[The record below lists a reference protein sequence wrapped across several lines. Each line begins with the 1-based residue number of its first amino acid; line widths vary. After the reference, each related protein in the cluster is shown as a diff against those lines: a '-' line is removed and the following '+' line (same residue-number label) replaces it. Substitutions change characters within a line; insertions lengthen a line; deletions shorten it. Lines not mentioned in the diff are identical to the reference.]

1 MQASTAF
8 FVPGAH
14 WRERASGLCVV
25 LLIAAIAALLASWS
39 VIASWGLSTL
49 TLAIVLGML
58 VGNTALGRLPSGT
71 AVGIDFARS
80 RLLRLGIVLFGF
92 RISIADIA
100 SVGMPGVVLA
110 FLIVGCTFGLALW
123 VGKRLSMDLPTVIL
137 IGVGSAICGAA
148 AVMGAQT
155 VVRGSERSTSV
166 AVATVVIFGTLSMF
180 IYPLIFPLLNLTPQ
194 EFGLYAGATIH
205 EVAQVV
211 AVGATLGMNEAANA
225 AVIEK
230 MLRVVLLAPFLLLLA
245 VSFRQ
250 PLEGGAPT
258 AGTRWWHRI
267 QVPWFAVAFLAAAVI
282 HSSGWLPTNLV
293 ALMVQAANLLL
304 AMGMVAIGLRTSASS
319 LRTAGLQPL
328 KLAAVLFLFLTLGG
342 YLLTKVLTTWL

>member
-1 MQASTAF
+1 MAS
-8 FVPGAH
+8 
-14 WRERASGLCVV
+14 L
-25 LLIAAIAALLASWS
+25 
-39 VIASWGLSTL
+39 GLSTL

-58 VGNTALGRLPSGT
+58 VGNTALDRLPSAT

-92 RISIADIA
+92 RISLADIA
-100 SVGMPGVVLA
+100 SVGVPGVALAVLV
-110 FLIVGCTFGLALW
+110 VGCTFGLALW
-123 VGKRLSMDLPTVIL
+123 VGKRLSLDLPTVIL

-166 AVATVVIFGTLSMF
+166 AVATVVIFGTLSML
-180 IYPLIFPLLNLTPQ
+180 IYPLLFPLLNLTPQ
-194 EFGLYAGATIH
+194 EFGLYAGGTIH

-211 AVGATLGMNEAANA
+211 AVGATLGMTEAANA

-245 VSFRQ
+245 VWFRHPQ
-250 PLEGGAPT
+250 DGNFHAAGA
-258 AGTRWWHRI
+258 RWWQRI
-267 QVPWFAVAFLAAAVI
+267 QVPWFAVAFLAAATL
-282 HSSGWLPTNLV
+282 HSTGWLPADLV
-293 ALMVQAANLLL
+293 ALLVQVANLLL

-328 KLAAVLFLFLTLGG
+328 KLAALLFLFLTLGG
-342 YLLTKVLTTWL
+342 FLLTKALTTWL